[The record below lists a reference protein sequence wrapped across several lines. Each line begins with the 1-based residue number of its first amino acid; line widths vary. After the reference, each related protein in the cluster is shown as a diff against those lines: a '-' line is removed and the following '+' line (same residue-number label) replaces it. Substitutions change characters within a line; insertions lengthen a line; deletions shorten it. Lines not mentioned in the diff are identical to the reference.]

1 MLAGGKD
8 NTLEYPDD
16 EGMEA
21 GHESPNKD
29 DKKDATNAQGKT
41 AASAMAKAKAA
52 QQQAGAQQKK
62 TEGEKKREER
72 KH

>member
-52 QQQAGAQQKK
+52 QQ
-62 TEGEKKREER
+62 
-72 KH
+72 